1 MVCGQGRGYFNCPVL
16 KTRKDDTV
24 QTLLDIFLKTKEI
37 LCKYDYY
44 IYIQKQVLHL
54 TNTELKVP
62 HLMGMQYIGRPNQFT
77 GDNGVYAIKKKRI
90 TINSI
95 EKLVRKYYKKEKQQQ
110 VMMEM
115 IYRKLDNLYLLEE
128 MFHSYSKLYLYEKTG
143 GVQTGFDCDYL
154 MVHESGKA
162 VLHLGLIKSSTRKG
176 MYHCNSFMTT
186 YQSDR
191 ERDIFFCNLSR
202 QYEISKIIRE
212 DKQSKERETVY
223 LSEQAELRERTGITK
238 MFAAAGM
245 EMDDELL
252 KMILRLNVK
261 FGEYHTLDMLSDTG
275 QLKKKCR
282 NKREEALV
290 GDFIELWE
298 KKFRRKIKDGI

>member
-1 MVCGQGRGYFNCPVL
+1 ME
-16 KTRKDDTV
+16 TRKDDTV
-24 QTLLDIFLKTKEI
+24 QTLLDIFSKTKEI

-44 IYIQKQVLHL
+44 IYTSKQVLHL

-62 HLMGMQYIGRPNQFT
+62 HLMGMQYLGRPNQFT

-90 TINSI
+90 TLNSI

-110 VMMEM
+110 VMTEM
-115 IYRKLDNLYLLEE
+115 IYRKLNNLYLLEE

-143 GVQTGFDCDYL
+143 NMETGFDCDYL

-162 VLHLGLIKSSTRKG
+162 VLHLGLVKSSTRKG

-212 DKQSKERETVY
+212 DRQSREKETVY
-223 LSEQAELRERTGITK
+223 LSEQAELRERAGITK

-245 EMDDELL
+245 EMDDALL

-275 QLKKKCR
+275 ELIKKCR
-282 NKREEALV
+282 NKREEALA
-290 GDFIELWE
+290 GDFIRLWE
-298 KKFRRKIKDGI
+298 KKFLGER

>member
-77 GDNGVYAIKKKRI
+77 GDNGVYAIKK
-90 TINSI
+90 
-95 EKLVRKYYKKEKQQQ
+95 
-110 VMMEM
+110 EM